1 MRFLRI
7 FFLLIFFS
15 FECFSNEIVV
25 SKGENSFAVKEK
37 TSASFKVYNHLNVIN
52 SNIIKTE
59 DGDFTKLTVPYY
71 STNSDI
77 GAPELPSLKKL
88 INIPAG
94 ANISVNVINKVSK
107 IISLEDFGIQNLIL
121 PNQPSISKSKSAE
134 EIEFFYEKDFYNK
147 DVFTNDE
154 LVSFEILGSMREVQ
168 LARIIIS
175 PISYNPVTNEIEV
188 VTKLEVEVNFSV
200 KNSFFMAISQGFKIL

>member
-1 MRFLRI
+1 MRFLHI
-7 FFLLIFFS
+7 FFLFILFS

-25 SKGENSFAVKEK
+25 SKGENSFTVKEK
-37 TSASFKVYNHLNVIN
+37 TSASFKIYNQLNVIN

-59 DGDFTKLTVPYY
+59 DGDFTKLTIPYY

-77 GAPELPSLKKL
+77 GTPELPSLKKL
-88 INIPAG
+88 INIPSG
-94 ANISVNVINKVSK
+94 ANISVNVLNKVSK
-107 IISLEDFGIQNLIL
+107 IISLEDFGTQNLIL

-134 EIEFFYEKDFYNK
+134 EIEFFYDKESYSK
-147 DVFTNDE
+147 DVFTNEE

-175 PISYNPVTNEIEV
+175 PISYNPLTNEIEV
-188 VTKLEVEVNFSV
+188 VTKL
-200 KNSFFMAISQGFKIL
+200 